1 MSMLRILLIV
11 AVIAIGYDAVVYH
24 GAYTRSA
31 WASVVGATE
40 HATDKAREIGQN
52 AREDIRSNSN

>member
-1 MSMLRILLIV
+1 MLRILLVI
-11 AVIAIGYDAVVYH
+11 AVIAIGYDAIVYQ

-40 HATDKAREIGQN
+40 HASDKAREIGQN
-52 AREDIRSNSN
+52 ARDEIRSHSN